1 LTPVAARSDDGW
13 VRLRLVVPVVALVV
27 AAALS
32 VGTPEAA
39 AAGLQHG
46 DGNGGGSGTTDDT
59 PVPAQDIIPEPNSGR
74 APDDAGDRGGV
85 LQGVVLLFI
94 LVGVG
99 GVVALT
105 VRESRRNR
113 SRSAEG

>member
-1 LTPVAARSDDGW
+1 M
-13 VRLRLVVPVVALVV
+13 RLRLVVPVVGLVV

-32 VGTPEAA
+32 LGAPAA
-39 AAGLQHG
+39 ATAELQDG
-46 DGNGGGSGTTDDT
+46 DGNGGVSGTTDDT

-85 LQGVVLLFI
+85 LQGVVFFLI
-94 LVGVG
+94 VVGVG
-99 GVVALT
+99 GVVALA

-113 SRSAEG
+113 SRSADG

>member
-1 LTPVAARSDDGW
+1 M
-13 VRLRLVVPVVALVV
+13 RLRLVVPVVGLVV

-32 VGTPEAA
+32 LGAPAA
-39 AAGLQHG
+39 AAAELQDG
-46 DGNGGGSGTTDDT
+46 GGNGGVSDTTDDT

-85 LQGVVLLFI
+85 LQGVVFLLI

-99 GVVALT
+99 GVVALA
-105 VRESRRNR
+105 VRESRRSR

>member
-1 LTPVAARSDDGW
+1 M
-13 VRLRLVVPVVALVV
+13 RLRLVVPVVGLVV

-32 VGTPEAA
+32 LGAPAA
-39 AAGLQHG
+39 AAAELQDG
-46 DGNGGGSGTTDDT
+46 GGNGGVSDTTDDT

-85 LQGVVLLFI
+85 LQGVVFLLI

-99 GVVALT
+99 GVVALA
-105 VRESRRNR
+105 VRESRRKR